1 VGLGRVYAK
10 IDGKL
15 DYDSWVNGVL
25 NGRTYVS
32 DGKSHVMDFRVNG
45 LLVGTNESE
54 IKLNSAATVK
64 VSAKIAARLDE
75 TANERIRALRY
86 DTQPFWD
93 IERARIANT
102 REVPVELIVNGKPV
116 ARKQIIA
123 DGSINDVTFD
133 LPIERSS
140 WVALRILPSSH
151 TNPIFVKV
159 ADKPIRAPR

>member
-86 DTQPFWD
+86 DRQPFWD

-116 ARKQIIA
+116 ARKHYRRWL
-123 DGSINDVTFD
+123 D
-133 LPIERSS
+133 
-140 WVALRILPSSH
+140 
-151 TNPIFVKV
+151 
-159 ADKPIRAPR
+159 